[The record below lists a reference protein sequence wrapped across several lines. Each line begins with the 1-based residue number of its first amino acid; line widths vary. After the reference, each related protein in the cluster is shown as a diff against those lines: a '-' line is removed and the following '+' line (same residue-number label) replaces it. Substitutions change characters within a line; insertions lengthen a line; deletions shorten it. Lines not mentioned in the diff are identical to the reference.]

1 MFFVKPKFHFIFIS
15 CLFLLLNFT
24 PFSKACSSRS
34 LPKPRPINAPTT
46 TKAPTTTTQRST
58 TTTTST
64 STTTT
69 PRPNI
74 TFPTFKCPANY
85 DAWYCLNEATCFTVK
100 IGDSIMYNC
109 ECAIGFM
116 GPRCE
121 YKELDGSY
129 QPKRPRPILEK
140 ASIASGATCILL
152 FLLFVCLTLYLRYE
166 QKSTKMLYEE
176 SSYTFS
182 RSSLNRNYNN
192 CRFCSDKHCCSAD
205 DSNNDMKFLL
215 SSDKMGKVSWIRQH
229 IDAFPMGFSGKRFN
243 KL

>member
-1 MFFVKPKFHFIFIS
+1 MFPLINFFKAKFHFVVISCIFIII
-15 CLFLLLNFT
+15 NFT
-24 PFSKACSSRS
+24 PSALACSSRS
-34 LPKPRPINAPTT
+34 LPKPRPINAPTS
-46 TKAPTTTTQRST
+46 TKAPSTTTARTTTST
-58 TTTTST
+58 TTTT
-64 STTTT
+64 TTTA
-69 PRPNI
+69 RPNI

-109 ECAIGFM
+109 ECANGFM

-152 FLLFVCLTLYLRYE
+152 FLLFVCLTLYLRYD
-166 QKSTKMLYEE
+166 QKSSKIMFEE
-176 SSYTFS
+176 YDFATTTS
-182 RSSLNRNYNN
+182 YNN

-205 DSNNDMKFLL
+205 DSYNDMKFLL
-215 SSDKMGKVSWIRQH
+215 NNDSKVSWVRQH